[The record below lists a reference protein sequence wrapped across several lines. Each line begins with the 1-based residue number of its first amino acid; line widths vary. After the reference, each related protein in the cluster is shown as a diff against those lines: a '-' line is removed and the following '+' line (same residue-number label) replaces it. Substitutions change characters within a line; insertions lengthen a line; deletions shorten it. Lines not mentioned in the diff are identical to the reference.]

1 MVEVKLNGVKNE
13 MELDTGAAVS
23 LVSQQVF
30 QGFVNSEIE
39 LKPTTVKL
47 RSYSGHELKVKG
59 ECNVVVECNGQNKS
73 LSLLVVEGQGP
84 SLFGRNWLS
93 SFQLNWELIKHIQ
106 DDIKIETL
114 ISKYHEVFQEDLGTL
129 KNVAAKI
136 HVDPR
141 AIPIFC
147 RARPV
152 PYSLRHKVEEELDRL
167 EKEGIIQSIQF
178 SEWAS
183 PIVPVMKSNGSLR
196 MCGDYKSTVNK
207 VSKLDSYP
215 LPRTEDILT
224 NLSGGKSF
232 TK

>member
-1 MVEVKLNGVKNE
+1 M
-13 MELDTGAAVS
+13 
-23 LVSQQVF
+23 
-30 QGFVNSEIE
+30 
-39 LKPTTVKL
+39 
-47 RSYSGHELKVKG
+47 
-59 ECNVVVECNGQNKS
+59 VECNGQNKS

-114 ISKYHEVFQEDLGTL
+114 ISKYHEVFQEDLGKL

-141 AIPIFC
+141 AFPIFC

-152 PYSLRHKVEEELDRL
+152 PYSLRHNVEEELDRL

-196 MCGDYKSTVNK
+196 ICGDYKSTVNK

-215 LPRTEDILT
+215 LP
-224 NLSGGKSF
+224 
-232 TK
+232 